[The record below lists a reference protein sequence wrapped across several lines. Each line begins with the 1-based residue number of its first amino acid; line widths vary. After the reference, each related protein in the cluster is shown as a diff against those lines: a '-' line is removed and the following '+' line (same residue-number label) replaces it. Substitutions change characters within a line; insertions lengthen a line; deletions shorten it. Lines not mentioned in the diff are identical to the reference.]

1 MAKLKNTFVNNNLNV
16 TGLAVDGKIG
26 NDDILRPVIN
36 VSGNAAGRIIQVDM
50 SQFISNADT
59 SNGRPKIHWWISSTR
74 WSYPTTI
81 GGTTKTFT
89 LNNGVNLDPLTI
101 TNSAILRTSLT
112 DSNHIYKF
120 TITTANSSG
129 ATDYYFMCSVQG
141 IVYSE
146 LFTMNI
152 TGLG

>member
-36 VSGNAAGRIIQVDM
+36 VSGTVTSRIITVNLN
-50 SQFISNADT
+50 QFINNSVTLD
-59 SNGRPKIHWWISSTR
+59 GRPKLHWWTS
-74 WSYPTTI
+74 
-81 GGTTKTFT
+81 TTKWYYPVICSGTQTFT

-112 DSNHIYKF
+112 DSNHIF
-120 TITTANSSG
+120 EFNISNAHG
-129 ATDYYFMCSVQG
+129 GGQATYYFMCSVQG

-146 LFTMNI
+146 SFTLN
-152 TGLG
+152 TTAGDG